1 MSQANS
7 SLQPTLTR
15 EYYFSP
21 DVFALEK
28 ERIFCAEWT
37 CVGREEE
44 VPKPGD
50 YLVLDLLGES
60 ILLVRTREGSLAAHY
75 NVCRHRGSQLVLGVD
90 AKPKQR
96 TGDGGQAT
104 GGGTSGSVTSRPSP
118 VASPSGSFTSGI
130 KCPYHSWTY
139 ELTGALR
146 TAPFL
151 EEGSGFCKE
160 DFPLYPVA
168 VDVWG
173 GFVFVRL
180 AEEAE
185 VPAAAGD
192 GPASS
197 RPSRRSRLFRPLS
210 DQLGPAT
217 ERTKRY
223 PLSELRI
230 ARRIGYEVE
239 ANWKVILENYNECY
253 HCGPVHPELCRV
265 VPAFRQKGG
274 MELDWERGVP
284 HREGAWTF
292 TMTGTTTRKPF
303 AGLNED
309 ELRRHKGELLY
320 PNLMLSLSAEHAA
333 AFTLWPTSPT
343 HTTIL
348 CDFLFHPSEMSQ
360 PDFDPNDAVEF
371 WDITNRQDWVICES
385 VQRGMA
391 SRVFRQGFYA
401 PMESMSLD
409 IRRYVRERLE

>member
-1 MSQANS
+1 MSSPNS
-7 SLQPTLTR
+7 PLEPTLLR

-21 DVFALEK
+21 EIFGQEK
-28 ERIFCAEWT
+28 ERIFFGQWM

-44 VPKPGD
+44 VPNPGD
-50 YLVLDLLGES
+50 YLLLDVVGES
-60 ILLVRTREGSLAAHY
+60 VLLVRTREGQLAAHY

-90 AKPKQR
+90 PKPRRWAEKA
-96 TGDGGQAT
+96 TGDKPTFG
-104 GGGTSGSVTSRPSP
+104 
-118 VASPSGSFTSGI
+118 PSGSFTSGI

-139 ELTGALR
+139 ELSGALR

-151 EEGSGFCKE
+151 DEGSGFHK
-160 DFPLYPVA
+160 DQLSLYPVE

-173 GFVFVRL
+173 GFVFLRL
-180 AEEAE
+180 GSAESGTRNSESL
-185 VPAAAGD
+185 G
-192 GPASS
+192 S
-197 RPSRRSRLFRPLS
+197 
-210 DQLGPAT
+210 QLGGAVD
-217 ERTKRY
+217 RIKRY
-223 PLSELRI
+223 PLADLRI

-253 HCGPVHPELCRV
+253 HCGGVHPELCKV
-265 VPAFRQKGG
+265 VPAFKQRGG
-274 MELDWERGVP
+274 MDLDWDRGVP

-292 TMTGTTTRKPF
+292 TMSGTTNRKPF

-309 ELRRHKGELLY
+309 EQTRHKGELLY
-320 PNLMLSLSAEHAA
+320 PNFMLSLSAEHAA
-333 AFTLWPTSPT
+333 AFTLWPTAPN

-348 CDFLFHPSEMSQ
+348 CDFLFHPSEIAQS
-360 PDFDPNDAVEF
+360 DFDPSDAVEF

-409 IRRYVRERLE
+409 IRRYIGERLE